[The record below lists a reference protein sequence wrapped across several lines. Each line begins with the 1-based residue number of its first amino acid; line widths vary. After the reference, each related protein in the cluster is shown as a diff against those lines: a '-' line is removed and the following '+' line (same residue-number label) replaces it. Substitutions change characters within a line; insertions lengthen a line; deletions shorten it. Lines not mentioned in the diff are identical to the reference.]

1 MDIQERV
8 GAYWSKRAGEFS
20 EFRIIDLAGPTRN
33 VWSNFIKR
41 NLPEV
46 KDRTIK
52 ALDCAT
58 GAGFFAFL
66 LADLGCETTGV
77 DYSQDMVNEAL
88 GNAKKLHYPPID
100 FLQMDAQDMSFE
112 DEAFDFIISRNMT
125 WTVPH
130 PDKVYS
136 EWLRV
141 LKPGGVVVNIDA
153 NYGYVFKV
161 ADETGWTDKQNEKW
175 GNDGNKMIGTRP
187 DMIRERNDI
196 TKELDISKERRPGWD
211 MSLMLELGFS
221 EVCAQTDIYGRLFP
235 QMREMMKKMNGSDEK
250 MPMPEDAPDTRIFC
264 VRGVKESKN

>member
-33 VWSNFIKR
+33 VWSDFIKA
-41 NLPEV
+41 NLPET
-46 KDRTIK
+46 DGRPLK

-66 LADLGCETTGV
+66 LADLGCDTTGV
-77 DYSQDMVNEAL
+77 DYSEEMVAEAKA
-88 GNAKKLHYPPID
+88 NAEKLRYPPIE

-112 DEAFDFIISRNMT
+112 DETFDFIISRNMT

-130 PDKVYS
+130 PEKVYS
-136 EWLRV
+136 EWFRI
-141 LKPGGVVVNIDA
+141 LKPGGVVLNIDA

-175 GNDGNKMIGTRP
+175 GRDGKELIGTRP

-211 MSLMLELGFS
+211 LTQMLEHGFS
-221 EVCAQTDIYGRLFP
+221 KVSAQTDIYGKLFP
-235 QMREMMKKMNGSDEK
+235 KLREMMKNMNGGDER
-250 MPMPEDAPDTRIFC
+250 MMMPEGAPDTRIFC
-264 VRGVKESKN
+264 VKGIK